1 MKHLWNWIDSK
12 SWNPERKN
20 AVFTWV
26 VSVLSC
32 LAGVVVW
39 LLLSP
44 FACGG
49 VEWLLVF
56 AGFPVFGAFIAVFLF
71 TCRHPF
77 CEKLQLTFPALHDR
91 L

>member
-1 MKHLWNWIDSK
+1 MKRLWNWIDSK

-20 AVFTWV
+20 AVFTWI
-26 VSVLSC
+26 VSTLAC

-39 LLLSP
+39 LLLS
-44 FACGG
+44 FFGLGSA
-49 VEWLLVF
+49 EWLLVF
-56 AGFPVFGAFIAVFLF
+56 AGSRVFGAFFAVFLF

>member
-1 MKHLWNWIDSK
+1 MKRLWNWIDSK

-20 AVFTWV
+20 AVFTWI
-26 VSVLSC
+26 VSTLAC

-39 LLLSP
+39 LLLS
-44 FACGG
+44 FFGLGSA
-49 VEWLLVF
+49 EWLLVF
-56 AGFPVFGAFIAVFLF
+56 AGSPVFGAFIAVFLF